1 MWSHHGIKILQDYK
15 MIRNIYIWLFDS
27 FECGLLLLKCS
38 LLLSVKCECIFQC
51 TSEGCKFK
59 ASCSSS
65 ATRTVLLW
73 AGRLNWPASLSGLF
87 SSFLLETMV
96 TVALMRILSALLLAL
111 SPLSQYWEVIM
122 WQGDLQ
128 HVVIG
133 NVVNTWWVGCVF
145 NTSSSFLFRYNV
157 SPQLLFSSQYGLKG
171 SQLS

>member
-1 MWSHHGIKILQDYK
+1 MVVRFFWMWLTPFKVLIAIICKMWVHISVALQRAVNSK
-15 MIRNIYIWLFDS
+15 
-27 FECGLLLLKCS
+27 LLAL
-38 LLLSVKCECIFQC
+38 
-51 TSEGCKFK
+51 T
-59 ASCSSS
+59 
-65 ATRTVLLW
+65 ATRAVLPW

-128 HVVIG
+128 HAVIG